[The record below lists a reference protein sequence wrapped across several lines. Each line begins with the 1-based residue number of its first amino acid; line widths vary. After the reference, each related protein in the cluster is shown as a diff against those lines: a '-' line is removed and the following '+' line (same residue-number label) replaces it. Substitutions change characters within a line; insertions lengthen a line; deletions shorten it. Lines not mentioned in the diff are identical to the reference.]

1 MAEDEMIERHHRLN
15 RHELGQT
22 LGDSEG
28 QGNCKYAAVYGVVK
42 SQTRLSNRTTANWTL
57 FIT

>member
-1 MAEDEMIERHHRLN
+1 MIERHHRLN